1 MAKINGIEIKALK
14 TFKDHEGCTIA
25 QGNLYLGG
33 KKIGFWSQDYMNGPD
48 MFDLDRTYDEEKL
61 NKKVEELNFDK
72 RQAWN
77 LGGSKTY
84 IEYGLESLLYDL
96 ITLKEEENFFKKQAK
111 KIGHNPIVIV
121 AQGVKGWTAL
131 SLNAESY
138 TKLSNEQI
146 LNLKEIK
153 NSLDEMKES
162 VAYKEDKADIFIFKS
177 LKDFDIGKHIKLGDI
192 MR

>member
-1 MAKINGIEIKALK
+1 MAKINGIELKALK
-14 TFKDHEGCTIA
+14 KFKDHEGCTIA

-48 MFDLDRTYDEEKL
+48 MFDLSTAYNEEKL

-72 RQAWN
+72 RTEWKI
-77 LGGSKTY
+77 GDTKTY
-84 IEYGLESLLYDL
+84 IEYGLEELLNDL

-121 AQGVKGWTAL
+121 IQGIKGWTAL

-153 NSLDEMKES
+153 NSLDEMEES
-162 VAYKEDKADIFIFKS
+162 VTYKEDKAEIFFFRS
-177 LKDFDIGKHIKLGDI
+177 LNDFDIGKHIKLEDV